1 MSYCQTEQRLL
12 DAVRA
17 TVAYADVFDFPLDVE
32 EIQRDLVSMVATPAE
47 TRQGVALL
55 VNSGALAL
63 DQGYPVLP
71 GREGLARL
79 RQERQ
84 RRAAALWPL
93 ATRYGRWLAA
103 LPFVQMVAV
112 SGSLA
117 ANNPDPRADLDYL
130 IVTVPGRLWLVRAL
144 AIVLVR
150 FARRRGV
157 QLCPNYLL
165 TTNVLALNRC
175 DLYTAHE
182 LLQAEP
188 IAGLAT
194 YQELLAR
201 NTWAA
206 AWLPN
211 RYQLQRARTDERRTA
226 VFMRRAGEF
235 ALGGALGDRLE
246 AWEGARKQARFS
258 GGNGRYTSDMC
269 EGYTEQTR
277 QRVLGTLAA
286 RCAELGI
293 PLPTLAD
300 LEDDTAMHVPAKSWA
315 EAVVAV

>member
-17 TVAYADVFDFPLDVE
+17 TVAYADVFDFPLDIE
-32 EIQRDLVSMVATPAE
+32 EIQRDLAGVSATPEE

-63 DQGYPVLP
+63 DQGYAVLP
-71 GREGLARL
+71 GRAGLARL

-93 ATRYGRWLAA
+93 AARYGRWIAA
-103 LPFVQMVAV
+103 LPFVRMVAV

-130 IVTVPGRLWLVRAL
+130 IVTAPGRLWLVRAL

-165 TTNVLALNRC
+165 TTDVLALDRR

-194 YQELLAR
+194 YRELLAR
-201 NTWAA
+201 NAWAA
-206 AWLPN
+206 GWLPN
-211 RYQLQRARTDERRTA
+211 RYQLQRARATKRHTA
-226 VFMRRAGEF
+226 AFMRRAGEF
-235 ALGGALGDRLE
+235 VLGGAIGDRLE
-246 AWEGARKQARFS
+246 AWEGKRKQARFS
-258 GGNGRYTSDMC
+258 GGNGRYTADMC

-286 RCAELGI
+286 RCAERDI
-293 PLPTLAD
+293 PIPTLAD
-300 LEDDTAMHVPAKSWA
+300 PVEDVAMNVPAQSWA